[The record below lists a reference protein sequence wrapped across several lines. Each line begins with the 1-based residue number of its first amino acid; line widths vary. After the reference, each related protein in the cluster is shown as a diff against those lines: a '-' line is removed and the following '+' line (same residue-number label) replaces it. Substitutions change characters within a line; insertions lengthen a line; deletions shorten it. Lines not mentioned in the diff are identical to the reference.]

1 MTKLNGEVRELGVE
15 ELNTVSGG
23 MPFFGMNCSL
33 NQNNAI
39 GAVVDALGSIP
50 IVGGFLAA
58 LGTAIGRGYCS

>member
-1 MTKLNGEVRELGVE
+1 MTRLNGEVRELGVE

-39 GAVVDALGSIP
+39 GAVVDVLESIP
-50 IVGGFLAA
+50 IVGGFLGA